1 MVAIE
6 LPLDVYDHF
15 VGCCDPESQETS
27 ILKRG
32 IIIRRL
38 KGNHYERIAEI
49 SCKPQKFGRTRFPL
63 LKKPSPLEMIHK
75 AITSG
80 TRAVE
85 VAPGGFGTGVLVCC

>member
-1 MVAIE
+1 MMAIE

-32 IIIRRL
+32 IIIRRP

-49 SCKPQKFGRTRFPL
+49 SCKPDEANALLATAAKFCPNAVPFI
-63 LKKPSPLEMIHK
+63 EK
-75 AITSG
+75 ALTSG
-80 TRAVE
+80 ND
-85 VAPGGFGTGVLVCC
+85 P